1 MPPLQI
7 NPRALV
13 ALQEAGELQKLR
25 LALGSVEGA
34 VYDWTL
40 ADDRIEWSES
50 APSVFGAEGFGI
62 LQSGQGLQ
70 GALDERFRESV
81 DSAIAH
87 SLVSGESFRT
97 EYILSLGDGQGI
109 WVEDCGVCLKNTSG
123 HATRIIGMMRNITER
138 KLLEERLAYLAA
150 YDELTG
156 QLNRASLREALY
168 EVVARTQEGAGSAAF
183 LVVGIDHLAIINE
196 DYGYDVADEVIIA
209 VSERTASAIG
219 HNDIVGRSGGN
230 KLGVILTDCN
240 GETATTTAH
249 QILEA
254 VRGTAVRTSKGPVIA
269 TVSVGGVM
277 IPSGAEAA
285 ADAMARAE
293 EALGYA
299 KQIGRDSFR
308 FYRPSARRESL
319 RRQNISMADQILTAL
334 EEDRILIAYQPIVH
348 AATRAVDCYECL
360 ARMTTRDG
368 EILSAQAWIP
378 VAERLGLIRKI
389 DRRIA
394 DIALGVLGK
403 VKGIGLALNISAS
416 TATDGSWVRSFLAEL
431 NKEADAAQR
440 LTIELTETLALRD
453 LEESSK
459 FISRLRE
466 IGCRVAIDDFGAG
479 YTSFKNLQYLD
490 VDMVKIDGSFIQRL
504 QESEDN
510 QLFVRTLIALAR
522 NFHVQTV
529 AEWVLKEADAA
540 LLREMGVDF
549 LQGYFIGVPEITP
562 AFLDQ
567 IGIKAQYGA

>member
-7 NPRALV
+7 NTRALV

-25 LALGSVEGA
+25 LALGSVDGA

-40 ADDRIEWSES
+40 ADDRIEWSEA
-50 APSVFGAEGFGI
+50 APAVFGAEGFGI
-62 LQSGQGLQ
+62 LQSGEGLQ
-70 GALDERFRESV
+70 GALDERFRENV
-81 DSAIAH
+81 DGAIAQ
-87 SLVSGESFRT
+87 SLMTGDAFRT
-97 EYILSLGDGQGI
+97 EYILNLGSGQGI
-109 WVEDCGVCLKNTSG
+109 WVEDCGVCLKNNQG
-123 HATRIIGMMRNITER
+123 HAARIIGMMRNITER

-156 QLNRASLREALY
+156 QLNRASLREALF
-168 EVVARTQEGAGSAAF
+168 EVVARTQENSGSAAF

-196 DYGYDVADEVIIA
+196 DYGYDVADEVIVA
-209 VSERTASAIG
+209 VSERTASAVG
-219 HNDIVGRSGGN
+219 QNDIVGRSGGN

-254 VRGTAVRTSKGPVIA
+254 VRGSAVRTTKGPVIA

-277 IPSGAEAA
+277 IPNGAESAS
-285 ADAMARAE
+285 DAMARAE
-293 EALGYA
+293 EALGFA

-319 RRQNISMADQILTAL
+319 RRQNISMADQIITAL

-348 AATRAVDCYECL
+348 AGTGAVDCYECL
-360 ARMTTRDG
+360 ARMTTREG
-368 EILSAQAWIP
+368 EILSAQDWIP

-394 DIALGVLGK
+394 DIALGVIGK
-403 VKGIGLALNISAS
+403 VPNVSLALNISAS
-416 TATDGSWVRSFLAEL
+416 TATDGGWVRSFLASL
-431 NKEADAAQR
+431 NREPSAARR
-440 LTIELTETLALRD
+440 LTVELTETLALRD

-522 NFHVQTV
+522 NFNVQTV

-540 LLREMGVDF
+540 LLRDMGVDF
-549 LQGYFIGVPEITP
+549 LQGYFIGAPDIAP
-562 AFLDQ
+562 AFLERAAAE
-567 IGIKAQYGA
+567 AQYGS